1 MSWAEFLSRLHWRPQ
16 IGDPTFMGWLTVA
29 AYAAAA
35 AVSLVAALR
44 QPVSGPEGRRSRR
57 VWIGVSVLMAALCV
71 NKQLDLQ
78 SLLTDVGRVI
88 AHAQGWYDQR
98 RLVQRWFVAAVA
110 AGGAIALAALAW
122 RLRSVMK
129 GRLVLLFGLGFLLMF
144 IIIRAASFHHV
155 DELLGVRIIG
165 LRVNWIL
172 ELTGI
177 GLVGLGA
184 ALDIRKTRRSS

>member
-1 MSWAEFLSRLHWRPQ
+1 VSWAEFLSRLHWRPQ

>member
-1 MSWAEFLSRLHWRPQ
+1 
-16 IGDPTFMGWLTVA
+16 MGWLTVA